1 MIEHPL
7 VGDLSN
13 LTIDELSDMIN
24 SLNKKMSYAAR
35 MGNYAIANQIQ
46 LALNSYRAK
55 YNQRQR
61 ELFDETSSTIQGKI
75 DIS

>member
-13 LTIDELSDMIN
+13 LTIDELSDKIN
-24 SLNKKMSYAAR
+24 DLNKRMAYFAR
-35 MGNYAIANQIQ
+35 TGRYDAANQVQ
-46 LALNSYRAK
+46 LILNSYRAK